1 MIHVHEWMEHVGDF
15 HPEES
20 CACRSCHFGS
30 WTVTTSSKP
39 FHDATINAIPLSR
52 LQKSNKHVLLR
63 RLLTSPGM
71 PWLNISLVKKKTI
84 VTGTWLCHRILHT
97 PFGYE
102 DGSPGPSH
110 SGALSLSV
118 VAGAMFQSN
127 PWYKCASHYKCM
139 RYTYTEQVGQ
149 CCTKKIL

>member
-15 HPEES
+15 HAKES

-30 WTVTTSSKP
+30 WTVTSSSKP
-39 FHDATINAIPLSR
+39 FHDAMINAMPLSR
-52 LQKSNKHVLLR
+52 LQKSNKHFVLR
-63 RLLTSPGM
+63 RFLTSPGM
-71 PWLNISLVKKKTI
+71 PWLNISFGKKKTM
-84 VTGTWLCHRILHT
+84 VTGHMAHVGILHT

-110 SGALSLSV
+110 SGAPNLSV

-127 PWYKCASHYKCM
+127 KPL
-139 RYTYTEQVGQ
+139 V
-149 CCTKKIL
+149 